1 MKEEERA
8 RLMRLIGQD
17 REGLNAESREE
28 ALKDFL
34 IVAREFFEV
43 TGEPEFTIVKERK
56 GFDVTL
62 RFKAD
67 RVKNFTAIK

>member
-8 RLMRLIGQD
+8 RLLRLIGQD
-17 REGLNAESREE
+17 REGLNHESREE
-28 ALKDFL
+28 ALRDFL

-43 TGEPEFTIVKERK
+43 SGEPEFSIVKERR